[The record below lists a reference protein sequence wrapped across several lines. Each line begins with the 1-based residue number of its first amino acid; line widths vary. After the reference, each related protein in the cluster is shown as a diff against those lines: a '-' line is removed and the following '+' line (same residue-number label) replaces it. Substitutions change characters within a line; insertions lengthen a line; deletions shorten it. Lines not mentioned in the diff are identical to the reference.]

1 LCCSWDKGTKAVDE
15 ARKPLFEIS
24 CAQREQTSRP
34 LRVVLNDASLTEDL
48 DMVTQRGLPH
58 SHIELA
64 ALMDSPIEQT
74 CAHAVLTD
82 GPVDVLVQNAAVLTE
97 EAPTL
102 SLRDEAWQE
111 DLATN
116 LLGAVRLDR
125 EIVPTMVERGSGV
138 VVHVSSISS
147 HYPQPGQASYAASKA
162 ALNAYSRTLAVETG
176 RSGVRVLAVV
186 PGFIKTEGAA
196 ASIGDAAASHGIS
209 ANEMEKQ
216 IVEHLSI
223 PLGTPGRPEDA
234 AELIAFLA
242 SDRAGWLTG
251 AEYRVDGGIIP
262 TL

>member
-1 LCCSWDKGTKAVDE
+1 MINSQVEFNG
-15 ARKPLFEIS
+15 R
-24 CAQREQTSRP
+24 
-34 LRVVLNDASLTEDL
+34 RVV
-48 DMVTQRGLPH
+48 VTGGARGIGLAVAARFAAAGATVVVGSRSAPPPD
-58 SHIELA
+58 LA
-64 ALMDSPIEQT
+64 ATWIRADLSNSEGVT
-74 CAHAVLTD
+74 RFAHAVLTD

>member
-1 LCCSWDKGTKAVDE
+1 MTDTQHEFSG
-15 ARKPLFEIS
+15 R
-24 CAQREQTSRP
+24 
-34 LRVVLNDASLTEDL
+34 RVVVTGGARGIGLAVARRFAAAGATVVIGSRSAPPAGVEASWIPADL
-48 DMVTQRGLPH
+48 SNADGVEHFAR
-58 SHIELA
+58 
-64 ALMDSPIEQT
+64 
-74 CAHAVLTD
+74 AVLAD
-82 GPVDVLVQNAAVLTE
+82 GHVDVLVQNAAVLTE

-102 SLRDEAWQE
+102 SLRDEAWQA

-116 LLGAVRLDR
+116 LLGVVRLDR
-125 EIVPTMVERGSGV
+125 EIVPSMIEREGGV

-176 RSGVRVLAVV
+176 RSGVRVLVVV

-209 ANEMEKQ
+209 ASEMEQ
-216 IVEHLSI
+216 RIVEHLSI

>member
-1 LCCSWDKGTKAVDE
+1 MVVG
-15 ARKPLFEIS
+15 
-24 CAQREQTSRP
+24 SRSAP
-34 LRVVLNDASLTEDL
+34 PPD
-48 DMVTQRGLPH
+48 
-58 SHIELA
+58 LA
-64 ALMDSPIEQT
+64 ATWIRADLSNSEGVT
-74 CAHAVLTD
+74 RFAHAVLTD

>member
-1 LCCSWDKGTKAVDE
+1 MTDTQHEFG
-15 ARKPLFEIS
+15 
-24 CAQREQTSRP
+24 SR
-34 LRVVLNDASLTEDL
+34 RVVVTGGARGIGLAVARRFAAAGANVVIGSRSAPPAGVAASWIPADFSNADGAE
-48 DMVTQRGLPH
+48 RF
-58 SHIELA
+58 A
-64 ALMDSPIEQT
+64 R
-74 CAHAVLTD
+74 AVLAD

-102 SLRDEAWQE
+102 SLRDEAWQV

-116 LLGAVRLDR
+116 LLGVVRLDR
-125 EIVPTMVERGSGV
+125 AIVPTMIERGSGV

-176 RSGVRVLAVV
+176 RSGVRVLVV
-186 PGFIKTEGAA
+186 IPGFIKTEGAA
-196 ASIGDAAASHGIS
+196 TSIGDAAASHGIS
-209 ANEMEKQ
+209 ANEMEQ
-216 IVEHLSI
+216 RIVEHLSI
-223 PLGTPGRPEDA
+223 PLGKPGSPEDA